1 MKLLSNEVIKK
12 YDYQKTRSKVNEFM
26 EVFEENYFRYISVLP
41 PSITSHLSEIKVQSS
56 GFTSSPVERYVLKK
70 IENEEDFLEY
80 LNIIL
85 SVLDNLT
92 MEEQHFFK
100 GIFFM
105 GNTELVM
112 EEQLQCADKTL
123 KHIKKSCIIK
133 FALALNMAILKEDT

>member
-70 IENEEDFLEY
+70 IEKEEDFLEY

-112 EEQLQCADKTL
+112 EDFNVQIRL
-123 KHIKKSCIIK
+123 
-133 FALALNMAILKEDT
+133 

>member
-1 MKLLSNEVIKK
+1 MKLLSSEVIKK
-12 YDYQKTRSKVNEFM
+12 YDYKQTRIKVNEFM
-26 EVFEENYFRYISVLP
+26 EAFEENYFRYISVLP
-41 PSITSHLSEIKVQSS
+41 PSITSHLSDIKVQTS

-70 IENEEDFLEY
+70 IEREEDFLEY
-80 LNIIL
+80 LNVIL

-100 GIFFM
+100 GTFFM

-133 FALALNMAILKEDT
+133 FALALNMAIIKVDI